1 MILAVVTIEIGTSGI
16 EDSKM
21 TAFVTYMQ
29 MIQSK
34 VDYIAQNEDYTN
46 YGESLSTQNMSTLQG
61 ILNSEKE
68 SFLKTITFAYK
79 KAKYFKDIYP
89 IIERIITNS
98 EEDLTKYIKFSI
110 ENINDYLG
118 INTVINYSSDIK
130 KDKTLK
136 AQSMIIEICKTLNAD
151 IYVNAIGGQELYDKN
166 VFEEEGIQLNFIKT
180 GPLSYT
186 QFNNSFVENLSI
198 LDILMFNS
206 KYDIMEMLEKY
217 ELI

>member
-1 MILAVVTIEIGTSGI
+1 
-16 EDSKM
+16 
-21 TAFVTYMQ
+21 
-29 MIQSK
+29 
-34 VDYIAQNEDYTN
+34 
-46 YGESLSTQNMSTLQG
+46 
-61 ILNSEKE
+61 
-68 SFLKTITFAYK
+68 
-79 KAKYFKDIYP
+79 
-89 IIERIITNS
+89 
-98 EEDLTKYIKFSI
+98 
-110 ENINDYLG
+110 
-118 INTVINYSSDIK
+118 
-130 KDKTLK
+130 
-136 AQSMIIEICKTLNAD
+136 MIIEICKTLNAD